1 MSGRFGM
8 PRSQALT
15 LKGGALAAAAAT
27 FVAGAGGQG
36 VAQAGPEISAPA
48 AWVHH
53 DVALTDYPT
62 FTESLQTLLDDLG
75 VGNLNQVLGGFG
87 AYTIDSSVALF
98 LAGLNPNGDTL
109 NGVAE
114 IFGISLTDPLYS
126 TTVDSLLGQGSL
138 FLLDGVPIGYLDLG
152 GTDGI
157 IDVLLGEGAG
167 SHSLTALA
175 NAVGLGSML
184 SQYASL
190 INALGLENMNV
201 QYCTLGCSTFG
212 TIISNPDLN
221 VNSSLNDWLS
231 GILGKPTV
239 DITQHAFSGLGAT
252 TVVPNSAWTLG
263 QYLQSL
269 PVSATDPT
277 TMANATLGLLFG
289 LPPNQPWDQYV
300 SNFPFG
306 GTLLDPSGETWGEQT
321 LGTLLGSF
329 LLDDSTLTITG
340 DTPITDFLVA
350 LGLLTP

>member
-1 MSGRFGM
+1 MSGRFGV

-27 FVAGAGGQG
+27 FVAGAGTLG

-126 TTVDSLLGQGSL
+126 ATVDSLLGQGSL
-138 FLLDGVPIGYLDLG
+138 FLVDGVPIGYRDLG
-152 GTDGI
+152 DL
-157 IDVLLGEGAG
+157 IDVVLGDGAG
-167 SHSLTALA
+167 QHSLQALA

-184 SQYASL
+184 SQYASM
-190 INALGLENMNV
+190 INALGLENLN
-201 QYCTLGCSTFG
+201 YINCTLSCGNILSINTH
-212 TIISNPDLN
+212 PDLT
-221 VNSSLNDWLS
+221 VNSSLVDWLS
-231 GILGKPTV
+231 GILGQPTTDV
-239 DITQHAFSGLGAT
+239 TQSVGILFPT
-252 TVVPNSAWTLG
+252 ITVVPNSAWTLG
-263 QYLQSL
+263 QYLQSV
-269 PVSATDPT
+269 PVSSTDST
-277 TMANATLGLLFG
+277 SMANATLGLLFG
-289 LPPNQPWDQYV
+289 LPPNQPWDEYV

-329 LLDDSTLTITG
+329 LLDDSALTITG
-340 DTPITDFLVA
+340 DTPVTDFLVA

>member
-27 FVAGAGGQG
+27 FVAGAGGQS

-152 GTDGI
+152 DL
-157 IDVLLGEGAG
+157 IDVVLGDGAG
-167 SHSLTALA
+167 QHSLQALA

-184 SQYASL
+184 SQYASM
-190 INALGLENMNV
+190 INALGLENLN
-201 QYCTLGCSTFG
+201 YINCTLSCGNVLSVDTH
-212 TIISNPDLN
+212 PDLT
-221 VNSSLNDWLS
+221 VNSSLVDWLS
-231 GILGKPTV
+231 GILGQPTTDVTQSVGILFPTV
-239 DITQHAFSGLGAT
+239 